1 MSSVIPTRCISI
13 KLKICFEGSLISLR
27 RNQTKATRRSVRA
40 VDLEV
45 TNPIHFNNYARAIF
59 FISNDAFGLFL
70 ISFSFSCVILNFFA
84 AVETS
89 TISFCMAVAS
99 YL

>member
-1 MSSVIPTRCISI
+1 MQSIWKSQILFISI
-13 KLKICFEGSLISLR
+13 IMHGRF
-27 RNQTKATRRSVRA
+27 
-40 VDLEV
+40 
-45 TNPIHFNNYARAIF
+45 F

-70 ISFSFSCVILNFFA
+70 ISFSFSCVILNFLA

>member
-45 TNPIHFNNYARAIF
+45 TNPIYFNNYARAIF

-70 ISFSFSCVILNFFA
+70 ISFSFSCVILNFLA